1 MYHTFFGLSAAPFE
15 LNHDPRFVYATPR
28 QTAALRLLEDG
39 LSGRRPL
46 TVLLGNPGLGKTTIL
61 RTALTSDACRAIQC
75 IHLKNPTMADASL
88 VDVLLAE
95 LQPGT
100 IPIAPP
106 GQRLQ
111 ALQTLL
117 TDRRSRGIGTAFVID
132 ESENLSPDALAQ
144 LATLIAL
151 AVNGTPLL
159 PVVLAGL
166 PALKAMVEG
175 SRLRQWIAAAPPFE
189 LARMDLSQTASYV
202 LWRVRTAG
210 GEGGA
215 LFTREAIALIHERA
229 RGVPR
234 TVSVICD
241 NALFDGA
248 AMKQKPITRDL
259 VAHVCARLDLDA
271 APRVT
276 ADARP
281 QEQPRQSAVV

>member
-1 MYHTFFGLSAAPFE
+1 MYEAFFGLSAAPFE
-15 LNHDPRFVYATPR
+15 LNHDPKFVFATPR

-39 LSGRRPL
+39 LAMGHPL

-61 RTALTSDACRAIQC
+61 KTALTSDACRGIQY
-75 IHLKNPTMADASL
+75 IHVNNPTMVDASL

-106 GQRLQ
+106 GQRQQ
-111 ALQTLL
+111 ALQSVLL
-117 TDRRSRGIGTAFVID
+117 DRRSRGIRTALIID
-132 ESENLSPDALAQ
+132 ESENLSDEALAE
-144 LATLIAL
+144 LATLVAMQ
-151 AVNGTPLL
+151 ANGGHLL

-166 PALKAMVEG
+166 PALKPRLDRSA
-175 SRLRQWIAAAPPFE
+175 LRQWITTVPPFE
-189 LARMDLSQTASYV
+189 LARMDLGQTASYV
-202 LWRVRTAG
+202 LSRVRAAG

-241 NALFDGA
+241 NALYDGA
-248 AMKQKPITRDL
+248 AGKQKPIRSDV
-259 VAHVCARLDLDA
+259 VAQVCARLDLDA
-271 APRVT
+271 APKMAT
-276 ADARP
+276 DPGP
-281 QEQPRQSAVV
+281 QQLPRKSAAL